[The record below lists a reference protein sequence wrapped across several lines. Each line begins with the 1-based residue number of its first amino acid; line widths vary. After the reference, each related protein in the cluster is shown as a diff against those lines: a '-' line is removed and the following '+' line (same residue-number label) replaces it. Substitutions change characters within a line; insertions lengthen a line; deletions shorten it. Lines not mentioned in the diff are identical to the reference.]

1 MARKVAEEFWSR
13 NNLTS
18 PFINDHSSKP
28 FLPPRG
34 ELIEQIE
41 RKGAFPRNVSGGVED
56 GLLSRVIS
64 SPILSVFPSLLDI
77 SWPAIFRAS
86 PRKTW
91 GNWITRATTIRETN
105 GLSSCEKEKKGEERN
120 YCFSMIDRIRYLAS
134 IIEELSVRRQR
145 RSKVNWVTI
154 APLSSLEFHSRIW
167 KRAEA
172 LKRSRN
178 FLVPPWKLTF
188 PPVIYDLIFI
198 STLNFLFEIWFV
210 FNVIRI
216 LFRCWW
222 KLMINQFLIWLIFR
236 NCCGRRK

>member
-1 MARKVAEEFWSR
+1 MGCSLAWSLPR
-13 NNLTS
+13 YF
-18 PFINDHSSKP
+18 PF
-28 FLPPRG
+28 FLPFWIFLGPLFFVPRHERRG
-34 ELIEQIE
+34 EIE
-41 RKGAFPRNVSGGVED
+41 
-56 GLLSRVIS
+56 LH
-64 SPILSVFPSLLDI
+64 
-77 SWPAIFRAS
+77 
-86 PRKTW
+86 T
-91 GNWITRATTIRETN
+91 TTIRETN